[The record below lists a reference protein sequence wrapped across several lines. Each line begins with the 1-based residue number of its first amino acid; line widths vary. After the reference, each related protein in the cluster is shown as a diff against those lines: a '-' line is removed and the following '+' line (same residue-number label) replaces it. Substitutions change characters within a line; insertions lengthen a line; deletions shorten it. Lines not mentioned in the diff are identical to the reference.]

1 MSEDN
6 KKSKKARSGFLAVKL
21 TDDALNYQ
29 LENYDKLS
37 GLSSMR
43 GKATLAF
50 LILYIFGWMTFVGQN
65 PSLSHG
71 IGYSLLIIGIIM
83 AVIIYKWTKVGIIIA
98 FMILLLNA
106 LITLMD
112 DPTKI
117 LGALIAFYIL
127 TYFLYPAYQVEKN
140 RKHKMP

>member
-1 MSEDN
+1 MSENN

-21 TDDALNYQ
+21 TDEALNYQ
-29 LENYDKLS
+29 LENYDKIS
-37 GLSSMR
+37 GMSSMR

-50 LILYIFGWMTFVGQN
+50 LILYILGWLTFVGQN

-71 IGYSLLIIGIIM
+71 VGYFLLIIGIIM
-83 AVIIYKWTKVGIIIA
+83 TVSIYKWTKVGIIIA
-98 FMILLLNA
+98 FTVLLLNA
-106 LITLMD
+106 LITLIS

-127 TYFLYPAYQVEKN
+127 AYFLYPAYQVEKN